1 MSGETCKLQ
10 KIVAKTFRRA
20 KRWYLSYVLW
30 QIIVLVFAV
39 ASIFAE
45 IDPKVSAVIAFVSV
59 LAAEA
64 LRWRSDSWKSQGEL
78 TKRKLEMADGLGTPV
93 DGPYIA
99 DWLAAKPKG
108 FLQDVTAREIQGS
121 EFDSVQ
127 PAGPR
132 RLVENTQES
141 AWWSKHLSRRMAL
154 YLSIV
159 LVFSTVCAFV
169 ALTVSIA
176 RLKNPTDPQAARTV
190 QYVGGVVC
198 STLVFIL
205 SINVVRLLVEFCAFA
220 GDAKEVLRQCAEL
233 LKETDIDQRDA
244 LWALHDYQTSRSLA
258 PLIPT
263 FAWKIHG
270 AHLREQWA
278 NFRPRPERAVNV
290 AQG

>member
-1 MSGETCKLQ
+1 MSDETCKLQ
-10 KIVAKTFRRA
+10 KIVGKTFRRA
-20 KRWYLSYVLW
+20 KRWYLSYILW

-45 IDPKVSAVIAFVSV
+45 IDPKVSAVIAFVIV

-78 TKRKLEMADGLGTPV
+78 AKRKLEMADGLGTPV

-108 FLQDVTAREIQGS
+108 FLQDVTAWEIQGS
-121 EFDSVQ
+121 EFDSLQ

-141 AWWSKHLSRRMAL
+141 AWWSKHLSGRMVF

-159 LVFSTVCAFV
+159 LAFATVCAFV

-176 RLKNPTDPQAARTV
+176 RLKTRADPRTASTV

-205 SINVVRLLVEFCAFA
+205 SINVVRLLVEFCTFA

-233 LKETDIDQRDA
+233 LKETDLDQRDA
-244 LWALHDYQTSRSLA
+244 LWALHDYQTSRSSA

-263 FAWKIHG
+263 FVWKIHG

-290 AQG
+290 AKG

>member
-1 MSGETCKLQ
+1 MSDEKCKSQ
-10 KIVAKTFRRA
+10 KIVAKTFRKA

-45 IDPKVSAVIAFVSV
+45 IDPKVSAVIAFVIVFS
-59 LAAEA
+59 AEA
-64 LRWRSDSWKSQGEL
+64 LRWLSDSWKSQGEL
-78 TKRKLEMADGLGTPV
+78 AKRKLEMADGLGIPV

-108 FLQDVTAREIQGS
+108 FLEDVTAREIQGS

-127 PAGPR
+127 PVGPR

-141 AWWSKHLSRRMAL
+141 AWWSKHLSRRML
-154 YLSIV
+154 FYLSIV
-159 LVFSTVCAFV
+159 LVFTTVCAFV

-176 RLKNPTDPQAARTV
+176 GLKNPTDPLAASTV

-205 SINVVRLLVEFCAFA
+205 SINVVRLLLEFCAFA
-220 GDAKEVLRQCAEL
+220 GDTREVLRQCAEL
-233 LKETDIDQRDA
+233 LKDADIDQRDA

-263 FAWKIHG
+263 FVWKIRG

-278 NFRPRPERAVNV
+278 NFRPLPKRAVNV
-290 AQG
+290 AKG

>member
-1 MSGETCKLQ
+1 MSDETCKLQ
-10 KIVAKTFRRA
+10 KIVGKTFRRA
-20 KRWYLSYVLW
+20 KRWYLSYILW

-45 IDPKVSAVIAFVSV
+45 IDPKVSAVIAFVIV

-78 TKRKLEMADGLGTPV
+78 AKRKLEMADGLGTPV

-108 FLQDVTAREIQGS
+108 FLQDVTAWEIQGS
-121 EFDSVQ
+121 EFDSLQ
-127 PAGPR
+127 AAGPR

-141 AWWSKHLSRRMAL
+141 AWWSKHLSGRMVF

-159 LVFSTVCAFV
+159 LAFATVCAFV

-176 RLKNPTDPQAARTV
+176 RLKNPADPRMASTV

-205 SINVVRLLVEFCAFA
+205 SINVVRLLVEFCTFA

-233 LKETDIDQRDA
+233 LKETDLDQRDA
-244 LWALHDYQTSRSLA
+244 LWALHDYQTSRSSA

-263 FAWKIHG
+263 FVWKIHG

-278 NFRPRPERAVNV
+278 NFRPRPERAANV
-290 AQG
+290 AKG